1 MRNEKDVT
9 VRRFYEGKTQM
20 MNGWEF
26 TTSQKMGFYFKESG
40 AGVAK
45 AKTWWH

>member
-1 MRNEKDVT
+1 MRNEKDVA
-9 VRRFYEGKTQM
+9 VIRFCEEKTQM

-26 TTSQKMGFYFKESG
+26 TTSQKMDFYFKESG